1 MLNNYDGI
9 SRSFTFGS
17 FYYKGITLGGQ
28 CRNWTSFYSNEI
40 LLPLT
45 SLFYSQL
52 TVSFVIENYEI
63 EGAMTNVTETCS
75 NSESIAT
82 IIDGLRAGRT
92 TETNCNG
99 VTWRVFQCYGA
110 YTVLCANCK
119 LNCVKTV
126 SCPGTSYI
134 INPCGTG
141 CTGRLAVSSIINVQY
156 NTSSYYPLLSAIN
169 ATANSPGS
177 IQVTFSMSSRGVVY
191 CSAFTA
197 ASSTVL
203 VSVMPIRMTGKR
215 LLMNSSGI
223 VNMTLSELDPETN
236 YTVYCFSEDFS
247 NNVMPFDVAIRN
259 KASVS
264 TACCRQLVVVNCPS
278 SVPQYSASSSSLE
291 PLFQIALNAAPTG
304 KTSIRLIVSPCSSSS
319 SIGDVGVYPSSFV
332 FYPNSTSLGM
342 SFVVRGTTVGCY
354 AVQAVSSGSTY
365 YIPLNISFVLR
376 NIRSAPPAPN
386 LLSAIY
392 SNDGSALYFSFDVS
406 TDRGASVLPDYT
418 TFFNCSRL
426 TNFRFV
432 GASRCAWQNA
442 TCLMAILPSNGFIP
456 AVGSNATVLGNT
468 IRTQCSSTTS
478 SASCSSYSYM
488 TASSLAIVAPSNV
501 VFPVASLLCPLWVN
515 PCDGF
520 YIDPTLS
527 TGFAGQPWASMTW
540 GVNGSLSLDSL
551 FTLQSYLATTYP
563 DTTVPVYIPSTYL
576 SYGVLNITL
585 QLKNAFGLTGA
596 SVCTIKVQPSFRP
609 YVMIHG
615 TSLWWIRTKPI
626 DVTATAIF
634 PSCASNS
641 SNAITFV
648 WRIYKGTSYI
658 SMSSTSKQDSRLS
671 IPAYSLDA
679 GYNYSLTV
687 EVFMTPRMTTLST
700 VATSTLFLARQGVN
714 ASIIGGPSR
723 TVLSSVEFVLD
734 ASHSLD
740 IDYPDNSALSYTWSC
755 MQVGVSYGLICD
767 IDPSN
772 SATWVIPANSLL
784 SEIYQFSVTVRAA
797 DGSFATA
804 KQVVTVVEGLAPV
817 VSFSSPFVRY
827 NTNGILTLTGSISYA
842 SEPSYVEWRSDGSV
856 NLSAL
861 AVSPRSGVFDSSAFS
876 FSFQLLDSSFVP
888 GASYVFTLAS
898 AFVNSSIYTTAEI
911 TVMVNAA
918 PRGGAVAVSPNQ
930 GVALTTIFLCST
942 SSWNDDPAD
951 YPLHYSLS
959 YFAVDRT
966 MLRTIK
972 GKDAMPYT
980 NSYLGQGALSTN
992 YVVTIIAT
1000 AFDVWDGSANASTTA
1015 VVKPIQGKSFAVMLS
1030 TNLLTDALRQQNAT
1044 AYAQAVNSALPSVN
1058 SVDCTVSVACALL
1071 NRTNC
1076 YATARTCGS
1085 CLAGYLGITGDSNIP
1100 CTKGRSPIGSQCST
1114 NASCISLVCKNGVCA
1129 DSMKKCP
1136 NGCSNHGS
1144 CQYFDY
1150 LENNLTSCGSL
1161 QDCSARC
1168 VCNVGYYGED
1178 CSLTATVL
1186 SQLSTY
1192 REAFCNSLLESP
1204 TFQDFTNDVLYN
1216 RAVLVGQVLQ
1226 DPTQISNTTLSHC
1239 VYSLTSI
1246 VSRYP
1251 SFYCQGNG
1259 LSVVISAFNNVLQAK
1274 NYLNTEL
1281 LTNITSTLLMLS
1293 NGCVNSYVLGGFS
1306 SASLRNGN
1314 IRFKNMLTLGK
1325 EISGVTWDLA
1335 RSDYE
1340 VYNGVATAQITALVP
1355 TSLMLDQFAITAV
1368 EYTNNPGKQATNSA
1382 HVVLGVNTIAD
1393 RDATRR
1399 RLESANN
1406 SLSFLITLLNYLPVV
1421 YSRLD
1426 VTSFIVDCPFLRSTN
1441 YTLNV
1446 SCPEETTVAVDC
1458 PAFRKGRVNVTCPGY
1473 EMVPRCVLWTGSAYG
1488 ADSLCSVLSYN
1499 AYNTTCVCTVKATAE
1514 SSRRRL
1520 SDNAFD
1526 VNAIDLST
1534 VTEVLSSSLVMTFI
1548 AAPSDLDVNSSVAV
1562 VSAMSAVFGLMCLG
1576 WLLIWRKQASP
1587 DKKYRKKLDQFALSK
1602 TQTVETYYRTI
1613 QGFFDSIYPGGGK
1626 DDSTPWYLHFALQLR
1641 KRHAFAVLVT
1651 GENDSLPTLFKGWFQ
1666 VFAKILTIVFETSW
1680 LVRVFFPDDDRC
1692 SHHTRESDCLEP
1704 RVAQSSLHA
1713 CEWVEENFSCI
1724 YHRPEVSLPLVVIL
1738 CFVVTGLAAV
1748 QLQLFSAVVHL
1759 ILWCKKAL
1767 SSSSAVLPT
1776 LRSEDEAAVQKADMI
1791 SFFTPKPTDEFMAWQ
1806 TLRSTFSKAA
1816 RLSKQFAEMDDI
1828 LPQEECDILLKV
1840 MQAAQRRWQT
1850 DNAFRPYR
1858 NRMTIERLWYGFL
1871 PFEVKPVLRMIERS
1885 REESILLLQRL
1896 ETETSLAEEREQAL
1910 IKHYLLYSLLGYQ
1923 RNIAQMK
1930 FSELDEERKEGSH
1943 GAVYQQHFT
1952 TFFLLCTAYMMAV
1965 AAGGAYLGMNIG
1977 NRSVELW
1984 LVVLFVSLVEEFFAH
1999 ELFVIFCDALVLK
2012 RWMAADFY
2020 RILLALNR
2028 RSRLLLARTGGA
2040 VRNALDLVQHFN
2052 PACRVARKIPHLP
2065 IARLLL
2071 SLNDIDLPLR
2081 RPVDWPIV
2089 HSLHSLSLEIVFGF
2103 TYFSSA
2109 FQIVYLSVLSAAV
2122 VNGLAWALYELGK
2135 ESTAAGVVVAVVFLG
2150 SMITP
2155 LVYHIGVD
2163 SRKRRA
2169 QEMEK
2174 NLAVFSD
2181 LDVNIEAVV
2190 LSKPSAP
2197 HTFFD
2202 TKQLATAS
2210 SGGDHSFRKSLAPRP
2225 VSAVTGV
2232 KMEAFHSL
2240 VEEKEDGFPNPPP
2253 PDRHYLHSVNPPSHS
2268 VDDWRLLG
2276 SPLPVVQG
2284 PPLPYSEVRISGP
2297 PLQATIDPDFYPH
2310 AIGLRPLFGDDED
2323 EGIRYEEVL
2332 IHRSDR
2338 PEVFSCQRRIRR
2350 IQQQQQRQQFSYS
2363 SHDYLGPYEADQSYY
2378 QLRHHLNDFVDDKD
2392 EDSGQSPSAAMRVN
2406 SSPTLSQRR
2415 RRSVKE
2421 KVFESTLRQRMAR
2434 RRFGES
2440 ESEAP
2445 DEVIAPGDRARQLEA
2460 GFPSPNNHQSRKH
2473 QMISSQVGVEDELLL
2488 FGNLFEEGENEARHD
2503 PDRGPGAILAAER
2516 APHKRRKNFPMYL
2529 P

>member
-1 MLNNYDGI
+1 
-9 SRSFTFGS
+9 
-17 FYYKGITLGGQ
+17 
-28 CRNWTSFYSNEI
+28 
-40 LLPLT
+40 
-45 SLFYSQL
+45 
-52 TVSFVIENYEI
+52 
-63 EGAMTNVTETCS
+63 MTNVTETCS

-141 CTGRLAVSSIINVQY
+141 CTGRLAVSSILNVQY
-156 NTSSYYPLLSAIN
+156 NVSAYYPLLSGIN
-169 ATANSPGS
+169 ATTNSPGL
-177 IQVTFSMSSRGVVY
+177 IQIAFSMSSKGVVY

-197 ASSTVL
+197 ATSTL
-203 VSVMPIRMTGKR
+203 SVSVMQIRMTGKR
-215 LLMNSSGI
+215 VLMNSSGI
-223 VNMTLSELDPETN
+223 VNMTLSELNPETN

-259 KASVS
+259 RASVS
-264 TACCRQLVVVNCPS
+264 TPCCREVVVVNCPS
-278 SVPQYSASSSSLE
+278 SIPQYSTGSSSSE
-291 PLFQIALNAAPTG
+291 PLFQIALNAAPSG
-304 KTSIRLIVSPCSSSS
+304 KTLIGLIVSSCASSS
-319 SIGDVGVYPSSFV
+319 SIGDIGVYPSSFV
-332 FYPNSTSLGM
+332 FYPNSTSLTA
-342 SFVVRGTTVGCY
+342 SFVARGTTVGCY
-354 AVQAVSSGSTY
+354 VVQAISSGSTY
-365 YIPLNISFVLR
+365 YSPLNISFVLR

-386 LLSAIY
+386 LLSVIY
-392 SNDGSALYFSFDVS
+392 SNDGSALYFSFDVQ
-406 TDRGASVLPDYT
+406 TDRGASVLTDYT
-418 TFFNCSRL
+418 GYFNCSRL
-426 TNFRFV
+426 ANFRFA
-432 GASRCAWQNA
+432 GASLCAWQNA
-442 TCLMAILPSNGFIP
+442 TCLMAILPSNGYVP
-456 AVGSNATVLGNT
+456 KVGSNATVLGNT
-468 IRTQCSSTTS
+468 IRAQCSS

-488 TASSLAIVAPSNV
+488 AASSLAIVAPSNV
-501 VFPVASLLCPLWVN
+501 VFPVGSLLCPLWVN
-515 PCDGF
+515 LCDGF
-520 YIDPTLS
+520 YVDPTLS
-527 TGFAGQPWASMTW
+527 TGFAGQPWSSLTW
-540 GVNGSLSLDSL
+540 GVNGSLPSNSLL
-551 FTLQSYLATTYP
+551 ILKSYLATTYP
-563 DTTVPVYIPSTYL
+563 DTTLPVYIPSTYL

-585 QLKNAFGLTGA
+585 QLKNAFGLTGISA
-596 SVCTIKVQPSFRP
+596 CTIKIQPSYRP

-615 TSLWWIRTKPI
+615 TSLWWIRSKPI
-626 DVTATAIF
+626 DVTATAVF
-634 PSCASNS
+634 PSCAGNS
-641 SNAITFV
+641 SNAVTFK
-648 WRIYKGTSYI
+648 WRIYKGTSYT
-658 SMSSTSKQDSRLS
+658 SVSSTSKQDSRLS

-687 EVFMTPRMTTLST
+687 EVYMTPRLTTLST

-734 ASHSLD
+734 ASYSFD
-740 IDYPDNSALSYTWSC
+740 IDYPENSALSYSWSC
-755 MQVGVSYGLICD
+755 MQMGASYGIICD
-767 IDPSN
+767 ISPSS

-784 SEIYQFSVTVRAA
+784 AEIYQFSVVVRAA
-797 DGSFATA
+797 DGAFATA

-817 VSFSSPFVRY
+817 VSFASPFLRY
-827 NTNGILTLTGSISYA
+827 NTNGLLVLTGSISDA
-842 SEPSYVEWRSDGSV
+842 SGPSYVEWRSDGSV

-861 AVSPRSGVFDSSAFS
+861 AVSPLSAVFDSSAFS
-876 FSFQLLDSSFVP
+876 FSFQLLDSSFIP
-888 GASYVFTLAS
+888 GASYVFTLAT

-911 TVMVNAA
+911 TVLVNAA
-918 PRGGAVAVSPNQ
+918 PRGGTVAVSPSQ

-959 YFAVDRT
+959 YFAVDRK
-966 MLRTIK
+966 MLQTIK
-972 GKDAMPYT
+972 GKDAMPYA
-980 NSYLGQGALSTN
+980 NSYLGQGPLSAN
-992 YVVTIIAT
+992 YAITVIAT
-1000 AFDVWDGSANASTTA
+1000 AFDVWDSSANASTTT
-1015 VVKPIQGKSFAVMLS
+1015 VVKPIQGKSFAVTLS
-1030 TNLLTDALRQQNAT
+1030 TNLLTDALKQKNAT
-1044 AYAQAVNSALPSVN
+1044 AYAQAVNSALPSIN
-1058 SVDCTVSVACALL
+1058 AVDCSVPVACALL

-1085 CLAGYLGITGDSNIP
+1085 CLAGYLGVTGDSNVP
-1100 CTKGRSPIGSQCST
+1100 CTKGRLPIGSQCST

-1129 DSMKKCP
+1129 DTMKTCP
-1136 NGCSNHGS
+1136 NSCSSHGS

-1150 LENNLTSCGSL
+1150 LENNLTSCSSL

-1168 VCNVGYYGED
+1168 VCNVGYYGKD
-1178 CSLTATVL
+1178 CSLTASVL

-1204 TFQDFTNDVLYN
+1204 TFQDFTDDILYN
-1216 RAVLVGQVLQ
+1216 RAVLVGQVVQ

-1239 VYSLTSI
+1239 AYSLTSI

-1259 LSVVISAFNNVLQAK
+1259 LQVVMSAFNNVLQAK

-1281 LTNITSTLLMLS
+1281 LTNITSTLLTLS
-1293 NGCVNSYVLGGFS
+1293 NGCVNNYVLGGFS
-1306 SASLRNGN
+1306 SASLRSEN
-1314 IRFKNMLTLGK
+1314 IRFKNMLTSGK
-1325 EISGVTWDLA
+1325 EISGVTWNLA

-1340 VYNGVATAQITALVP
+1340 VYNGLATAQITAYVP
-1355 TSLMLDQFAITAV
+1355 TSLMLDQFAVTTV
-1368 EYTNNPGKQATNSA
+1368 EYTNNPGKQVTNSS
-1382 HVVLGVNTIAD
+1382 HVVLGVNTIED

-1399 RLESANN
+1399 RLETAND
-1406 SLSFLITLLNYLPVV
+1406 SLSFSITVLNYLPIA
-1421 YSRLD
+1421 YNRLD
-1426 VTSFIVDCPFLRSTN
+1426 VTSFIADCPFLRSTN

-1446 SCPEETTVAVDC
+1446 SCPEETTIAVDC

-1473 EMVPRCVLWTGSAYG
+1473 ETVPRCVLWTGSVYSV
-1488 ADSLCSVLSYN
+1488 DPLCSVLSYN
-1499 AYNTTCVCTVKATAE
+1499 AYNTTCVCTVKATPKS
-1514 SSRRRL
+1514 SSRRL
-1520 SDNAFD
+1520 GQSAFD

-1534 VTEVLSSSLVMTFI
+1534 VTEVLSSSLVVTFL
-1548 AAPSDLDVNSSVAV
+1548 AAPSDLDVDSSVAV
-1562 VSAMSAVFGLMCLG
+1562 VSTMSAVFGLMCLG
-1576 WLLIWRKQASP
+1576 WLLIWRNQQTSP
-1587 DKKYRKKLDQFALSK
+1587 DKKYRKKLDELALSK

-1626 DDSTPWYLHFALQLR
+1626 EDDTPWYLHLAQQLR
-1641 KRHAFAVLVT
+1641 KRHAFAVLFT
-1651 GENDSLPTLFKGWFQ
+1651 SENDSLPALFKGWFQ

-1680 LVRVFFPDDDRC
+1680 LVRVFFADDDSC
-1692 SHHTRESDCLEP
+1692 SHHTRESDCLE
-1704 RVAQSSLHA
+1704 RKVAQSSLHA

-1724 YHRPEVSLPLVVIL
+1724 YHRPAVSLPLVVIL
-1738 CFVVTGLAAV
+1738 CFIVTGLAAV
-1748 QLQLFSAVVHL
+1748 QLQLFSAVVNFV
-1759 ILWCKKAL
+1759 LWWKRTW

-1776 LRSEDEAAVQKADMI
+1776 LHSEDEADVQKTDMI
-1791 SFFTPKPTDEFMAWQ
+1791 SFFSPKPTDEFMAWQ

-1828 LPQEECDILLKV
+1828 LPQEECDVLLNV
-1840 MQAAQRRWQT
+1840 MQTAQRRWQT

-1871 PFEVKPVLRMIERS
+1871 PFEHGPVLRKIECS
-1885 REESILLLQRL
+1885 REESILLLRKL
-1896 ETETSLAEEREQAL
+1896 ERETSPTEEREQAL
-1910 IKHYLLYSLLGYQ
+1910 VKHYLLYSLLGYQ
-1923 RNIAQMK
+1923 RNIALMK
-1930 FSELDEERKEGSH
+1930 LGELDEDRREASH

-2020 RILLALNR
+2020 RILLGLNR

-2052 PACRVARKIPHLP
+2052 PACRVARKIAHLP

-2081 RPVDWPIV
+2081 KPIDSSIV
-2089 HSLHSLSLEIVFGF
+2089 HSVQSFSLEVLFGF

-2109 FQIVYLSVLSAAV
+2109 FQIVYLSVLSAAL
-2122 VNGLAWALYELGK
+2122 VNALAWALYELGK
-2135 ESTAAGVVVAVVFLG
+2135 ESTAAGVVVAVVLLG

-2155 LVYHIGVD
+2155 LAYHVGVD
-2163 SRKRRA
+2163 RRKRRA
-2169 QEMEK
+2169 RDMEK
-2174 NLAVFSD
+2174 NMAVFSD
-2181 LDVNIEAVV
+2181 LDVNIETFV
-2190 LSKPSAP
+2190 LSKPSPPP
-2197 HTFFD
+2197 HSFFE
-2202 TKQLATAS
+2202 TKQLATVS
-2210 SGGDHSFRKSLAPRP
+2210 SGDHSFRKSLASRP
-2225 VSAVTGV
+2225 VSAVAALKV
-2232 KMEAFHSL
+2232 AAFDSL
-2240 VEEKEDGFPNPPP
+2240 VEEKDDGYPNPPP
-2253 PDRHYLHSVNPPSHS
+2253 PDRHHLYSVNPPSHS

-2276 SPLPVVQG
+2276 SPLPLVQG

-2310 AIGLRPLFGDDED
+2310 AIGLRPLLGDDEDD

-2338 PEVFSCQRRIRR
+2338 PEVFSCQRRMRR

-2378 QLRHHLNDFVDDKD
+2378 QLRHHPLDFVDDKD
-2392 EDSGQSPSAAMRVN
+2392 EDSQPPSAAMRVN

-2434 RRFGES
+2434 RRFGGES
-2440 ESEAP
+2440 ESEVQ
-2445 DEVIAPGDRARQLEA
+2445 DEVIAPGARARQLEE
-2460 GFPSPNNHQSRKH
+2460 GFPSPNNYQTRKH
-2473 QMISSQVGVEDELLL
+2473 HMISSQMGVDDELLL
-2488 FGNLFEEGENEARHD
+2488 FGNLFEEEESEARHG
-2503 PDRGPGAILAAER
+2503 PDVGPGAILAAER
-2516 APHKRRKNFPMYL
+2516 ATRKRKKNFPMYL